1 MCVHVSWPLSPMQ
14 VSSFELEKI
23 RTVKAAMNRLQTR
36 IARVKQELET
46 ILDDNQEMMVSR
58 LGLITVGV
66 ATVAFAFICIM
77 HKWCMPV
84 VRAE

>member
-1 MCVHVSWPLSPMQ
+1 MQ

-46 ILDDNQEMMVSR
+46 ILDDNQEMMVSKC
-58 LGLITVGV
+58 GTCHSECGSHCWSI
-66 ATVAFAFICIM
+66 
-77 HKWCMPV
+77 
-84 VRAE
+84 

>member
-1 MCVHVSWPLSPMQ
+1 MQ

>member
-1 MCVHVSWPLSPMQ
+1 MQ

-46 ILDDNQEMMVSR
+46 ILDDNQEMMVSELGPIIMGVR
-58 LGLITVGV
+58 LSRS
-66 ATVAFAFICIM
+66 AFMCSVHRCAFCD
-77 HKWCMPV
+77 
-84 VRAE
+84 AE